1 MLLGGLHKEYEI
13 MYKCAIKAAKENMF
27 YRPLNKDNLDILI
40 SGTVKVDEG
49 KVKLAPE
56 GQHLVCF
63 AGGMIGIGSQI
74 FSKDDLSIARKLV
87 DGCIWAYE
95 SMPSGI
101 MPETFRAI
109 PCTGDCQWDEKK
121 WHDEVQSY
129 NVEYSG
135 PAEDII
141 REKGLQPGFVDI
153 PDRTYRLRYAFLRS
167 LAHT

>member
-1 MLLGGLHKEYEI
+1 
-13 MYKCAIKAAKENMF
+13 
-27 YRPLNKDNLDILI
+27 
-40 SGTVKVDEG
+40 
-49 KVKLAPE
+49 
-56 GQHLVCF
+56 
-63 AGGMIGIGSQI
+63 MIGIGSQI

-121 WHDEVQSY
+121 WHDEIQSY

-167 LAHT
+167 MAHT